1 MTCMSIDL
9 PESVRRLVGWAHDK
23 KAFDVVVLDLR
34 ESSAFT
40 DYFVFCSAQSTRQAR
55 AIVDGIMKHLR
66 ASHARPSHVE
76 GYDRA
81 DWVLIDCEHGT
92 INPETVETLAMAAQ
106 ANGITPIARPRT
118 RNPADIQQVMD
129 RGVLGVQV
137 PHVNTVAQARAVVD
151 AVKYHPIGKRGLAAG
166 TRPANYGYGITQS
179 EYVEEANRESLIC
192 VQFEDKEAIDNADD
206 ILKVDD
212 IDVFFIGPSD
222 LSQSMGF
229 PGRYDEPSV
238 ARAIGS
244 TFDKISKAGQ
254 IAGTPG
260 NADKISSV
268 LNRGVLYTY
277 THASKLLAS
286 GADVFFSAAR
296 S

>member
-1 MTCMSIDL
+1 MLENRIKSQLLSSKPAFGVSIMV
-9 PESVRRLVGWAHDK
+9 PSPQLVEMVAKLG
-23 KAFDVVVLDLR
+23 F
-34 ESSAFT
+34 
-40 DYFVFCSAQSTRQAR
+40 
-55 AIVDGIMKHLR
+55 
-66 ASHARPSHVE
+66 
-76 GYDRA
+76 

-238 ARAIGS
+238 AHAIGS